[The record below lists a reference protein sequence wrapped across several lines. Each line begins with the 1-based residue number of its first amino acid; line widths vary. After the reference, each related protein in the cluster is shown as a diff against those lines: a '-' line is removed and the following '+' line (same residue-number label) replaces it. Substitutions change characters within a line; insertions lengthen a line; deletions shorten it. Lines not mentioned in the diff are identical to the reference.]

1 MRYTIISIINEE
13 IIGTGL
19 EDRAGVQSFTR
30 ENISPSYWWSM
41 DVVTPDGTFVSTL
54 ENMMEE
60 PNETESGG
68 GAV

>member
-1 MRYTIISIINEE
+1 MRYTILSIINEE

-19 EDRAGVQSFTR
+19 DGVAGVQSFTR

-41 DVVTPDGTFVSTL
+41 DVVSPDGTFVSTL
-54 ENMMEE
+54 EHMMEE
-60 PNETESGG
+60 ANETESSG